1 MKTIGH
7 RKIRRINYNATGAS
21 LLEGALFNDAIH
33 NLPTGNTTY
42 FPRGIYR
49 YHSHDDANKH
59 WNECIIKGIAD
70 S

>member
-7 RKIRRINYNATGAS
+7 RKIRPINNVATAAS
-21 LLEGALFNDAIH
+21 LLEGARFNDALH

-42 FPRGIYR
+42 FPKGIYR
-49 YHSHDDANKH
+49 YSSHEEANNH
-59 WNECIIKGIAD
+59 WDEYVINGIAG

>member
-7 RKIRRINYNATGAS
+7 RKIRPINNVATAAS
-21 LLEGALFNDAIH
+21 LLEGARFNDALH

-42 FPRGIYR
+42 FPKGIYR
-49 YHSHDDANKH
+49 YSSHEEANNH
-59 WNECIIKGIAD
+59 WDKSIIKGIAE